1 MQCAVGHLASCSC
14 RVKLPGRHCRT
25 CRDRGTA
32 SSAYAHCPGLDFFF
46 ADLRVPCDFEQYDC
60 RAYVPYFRGANHG
73 CSSLLCSPRRRGR

>member
-14 RVKLPGRHCRT
+14 RVKLPSRHCRT
-25 CRDRGTA
+25 CCDRGTA

-73 CSSLLCSPRRRGR
+73 CSLLCLPRRRGR